1 MPDVNARKTCFVV
14 MGFGEKTD
22 FQSSPQ
28 RVLNLNKT
36 YEYIIRPAVEEAGLE
51 CIRADEIIHATVIDK
66 PMYEQLLEADVVV
79 ADLSTSN
86 ANAIYELGVRHALR
100 PHATIVMAE
109 SNFKFPFDLSHLTI
123 LMYEHLGKEIGYGE
137 VVRVKA
143 ELKRKIA
150 HLLDRP
156 EVDSPVFLFLPS
168 LADRHAEKEVLLKT
182 VIPPPAAA
190 SVSEESYAE
199 VMERFHKAKS
209 EAKSRADWLNAID
222 LLKTLQKM
230 QPNDPY
236 IIQQMAL
243 ATYKSQMPDRIRA
256 LRQAKEI
263 LMPLAPSTSSD
274 AETVGLWGAV
284 HKRLWEERK
293 EKADLD
299 EAIRAYERGY
309 FFKNDHYNGI
319 NFAFL
324 LDVRAS
330 LSGGDDAVA
339 DRVRAKRI
347 RGEILDLCKHSLE
360 NGTLPVDDAFWVLAT
375 KVEALVGLRAP
386 DAEPEL
392 AAAVAKA
399 PQPWMAQTM
408 LNQIDKL
415 KRLLS

>member
-36 YEYIIRPAVEEAGLE
+36 YEYIIKPAVEEAGLE

-156 EVDSPVFLFLPS
+156 EVDSPVFLFLPA
-168 LADRHAEKEVLLKT
+168 LAERHAEKEVLLKT
-182 VIPPPAAA
+182 PIPAPAAA
-190 SVSEESYAE
+190 PVSEESFAE
-199 VMERFHKAKS
+199 LMERFRRAKS

-222 LLKTLQKM
+222 LLNTLQKM

-256 LRQAKEI
+256 LRQAKDI

-284 HKRLWEERK
+284 HKRLWEEGK

-330 LSGGDDAVA
+330 LSAGDDAVA

-347 RGEILDLCKHSLE
+347 RAEILDLCNRSLD
-360 NGTLPVDDAFWVLAT
+360 GGALPSDEAFWVLAT

-415 KRLLS
+415 KGLLS